1 MEFTETPFRPPQEA
15 KSLLLRATQG
25 CTHNGCNFCYVSRGY
40 AFQAAS
46 VEHLEKE
53 LTAKKSAHPANTDV
67 YMIGS
72 NPFSLPT
79 FTLKSYIET
88 LRKHFPG
95 FQELGMQSM
104 IRDVAGKSLAEL
116 RELRAL
122 GLSHLYIGTENG
134 NDEALR
140 LMNKG
145 HTTLEAVEQLLR
157 LDEAGIAYT
166 TQYILGMGGRGGGA
180 ACAKDTVAFFNQVHP
195 RRLTTTGLTVFPNT
209 PLEAMLRSGEFVEAS
224 EKEKVEEL
232 LLFLELLTTET
243 FFDSAH
249 YLNPLT
255 YRFHTA
261 TEKEAALEDIR
272 DLLATHSEEEIERMV
287 DRQRMRSL

>member
-25 CTHNGCNFCYVSRGY
+25 CTHNKCAFCYVSRGY
-40 AFQAAS
+40 AFQAATPAQ
-46 VEHLEKE
+46 LEQE
-53 LTAKKSAHPANTDV
+53 LAAKKSAHPADTDV

-72 NPFSLPT
+72 NPFALPT
-79 FTLKSYIET
+79 AGLVSYMET
-88 LRKHFPG
+88 LRKHVPG
-95 FQELGMQSM
+95 FKELGMQSM

-145 HTTLEAVEQLLR
+145 HTAGEAVEQLLR

-166 TQYILGMGGRGGGA
+166 TQYILGMGGHGRGA
-180 ACAKDTVAFFNQVHP
+180 ACAKDTAAFFNQVHP
-195 RRLTTTGLTVFPNT
+195 RRLTTTGLTVFPDT

-224 EKEKVEEL
+224 EKEKIEEL
-232 LLFLELLTTET
+232 LLFLELLNTDT

-261 TEKEAALEDIR
+261 TEKDAVLEDIR
-272 DLLATHSEEEIERMV
+272 DLLATHSEEEIEQMV
-287 DRQRMRSL
+287 GRGLMRSL